1 MTVPRY
7 CVVLVLVL
15 ISFLCLSCG
24 TTTYREI
31 YPLLNDGKYDSEFP
45 YRGCSEQLEKIAES
59 VRMVSCIAYYKSY
72 VFPYE
77 SKIQRSDIQSL
88 YFREKATREVFLNR
102 TASGTAT
109 IIYSGNRR
117 IAMLT
122 CAHVVDFEDTII
134 TYYRG
139 EDQHQT
145 KFISSLAIK
154 DRQVNYAAAVTGA
167 RNLEILSIDREKDLA
182 VLGQRVEETLNPLDI
197 HVFPY
202 PFGNA
207 KELEWG
213 AFVYLFGYPSGY
225 RILTK
230 GIVSNPNRD
239 RSGAF
244 LTDAVFNKG
253 FSGGIVL
260 AVRDGVPNFELVGM
274 VRLVPGRQET
284 YLTPVREGE
293 TIDYEQNI
301 PYKGDI
307 FVGNRVDILYG
318 VAPAISSETILEF
331 LKDNKESLSAKG
343 YFLSVQ
349 DLSSKPVKGQ

>member
-1 MTVPRY
+1 
-7 CVVLVLVL
+7 
-15 ISFLCLSCG
+15 
-24 TTTYREI
+24 
-31 YPLLNDGKYDSEFP
+31 
-45 YRGCSEQLEKIAES
+45 
-59 VRMVSCIAYYKSY
+59 
-72 VFPYE
+72 VFPFE
-77 SKIQRSDIQSL
+77 SKIQASDLRSV
-88 YFREKATREVFLNR
+88 YFREKATQEVFLNR

-109 IIYSGNRR
+109 IIYSDNKR
-117 IAMLT
+117 IALLT

-139 EDQHQT
+139 EDQHLT
-145 KFISSLAIK
+145 NYISSLAIK
-154 DRQVNYAAAVTGA
+154 DRQLNYVAAVTGA
-167 RNLEILSIDREKDLA
+167 RNLEVLSIDKEKDLA
-182 VLGQRVEETLNPLDI
+182 VLGQLVEESLNPLDV

-202 PFGNA
+202 PFGKA

-239 RSGAF
+239 KSGAF

-284 YLTPVREGE
+284 YLTPVKEGE
-293 TIDYEQNI
+293 TIEYEKNI

-307 FVGNRVDILYG
+307 FVGNRIDVLYG

-331 LKDNKESLSAKG
+331 LNDNQDLLSRKG
-343 YFLSVQ
+343 YFVSVQ
-349 DLSSKPVKGQ
+349 GVASKQDKVQ